1 MSSSKEARP
10 PVIHWFRKDLHL
22 ADNPALSEA
31 AESGRP
37 VAAAYILEDGDSDPW
52 PPGGAGR
59 WWLHHSLASLDNS
72 LRKLGNR
79 LILRRGRPR
88 EILPEL
94 ARETGAEAVHVA
106 RLAEPYAREL
116 DGEVDDLLKPLGVR
130 LRVFGGNLLFP
141 PEKITTRKGGPFKVL
156 RWSKALN
163 RTTDITPGAKPGLV
177 LLYVRKEGTV

>member
-1 MSSSKEARP
+1 MSSSQEARP
-10 PVIHWFRKDLHL
+10 PIIRWFRKDLRL
-22 ADNPALSEA
+22 ADNPALLEA

-37 VAAAYILEDGDSDPW
+37 VAAVYILEDGDLDPW
-52 PPGGAGR
+52 TPGGAGR

-79 LILRRGRPR
+79 LILRRGRPG
-88 EILPEL
+88 EILPDL
-94 ARETGAEAVHVA
+94 AHETGAEAVHVA

-116 DGEVDDLLKPLGVR
+116 DREVDDLLKPLGVR